1 MEKRVRYPLGQQNF
15 RKVRESGSLYVD
27 KTHYIPELM
36 WTSDFIFLS
45 RPRRFGKSL
54 LLSTLESYFRG
65 EKELFEGLAIYEE
78 EKDWG
83 RYPVLHFDMSRCNGQ
98 SAEGMRAFLFSQLKS
113 YEQEYEIVAESN
125 TDDVGVYFSSLI
137 KAVSQKVGRKVVIL
151 IDEYDKGVTEIMDDP
166 VRLEAMSIVLRA
178 FYSQPKA
185 MSKYVHFSMIT
196 GVTRFPNCTLFSG
209 PNNYTDISLNEN
221 FAGICG
227 ITQQELQDN
236 FSQGLR
242 VLGERKGWSMEETVE
257 ELRLK
262 YDSYRFTASH
272 EMVYNPYSL
281 LYVFTDNRLSN
292 YWIKSG
298 ISKVFMKYL
307 SDANF
312 DLLELQDLWVNQARM
327 EDIFRKDDNIPL
339 LFQTGYLTI
348 VDTRGDDLYRL
359 AIPNGEVRSTLL
371 EQLLPRYT
379 GINENELPLK
389 FHNLK
394 EKLTHGDIDGWIREL
409 QTIIAKIPSYLFT
422 KPKKTE
428 EEEDSELARISH
440 LEATYHIIVNIIFQ
454 MLSVDARSEIA
465 VSGGRI
471 DMVAE
476 ALKYVYVMEF
486 KLDGAPEEA
495 LRQID
500 DKGYHLSWNAE
511 DRKVFK
517 IGIVFSSTTRT
528 ISTWEFMEN

>member
-1 MEKRVRYPLGQQNF
+1 MEKRVKYPLGQQSF
-15 RKVRESGSLYVD
+15 RNVRESGCLYVD

-54 LLSTLESYFRG
+54 LLSTLECYFRG
-65 EKELFEGLAIYEE
+65 EKELFEGLTIYEE
-78 EKDWG
+78 EKEWVK
-83 RYPVLHFDMSRCNGQ
+83 YPVLHFDMSRCNGQ
-98 SAEGMRAFLFSQLKS
+98 SAEGMKAFLFSQLKY
-113 YEQEYEIVAESN
+113 YENKYEVLAESN

-137 KAVSQKVGRKVVIL
+137 EAVSRKMGQKVVIL
-151 IDEYDKGVTEIMDDP
+151 IDEYDKGITEIMDDP
-166 VRLEAMSIVLRA
+166 VRLEEMSIVLRA

-185 MSKYVHFSMIT
+185 MSKYVRFSMIT
-196 GVTRFPNCTLFSG
+196 GVSRFPNYTLFSG

-227 ITQQELQDN
+227 ITQQELQEN

-242 VLGERKGWSMEETVE
+242 ILSERKGWTMEETIE

-262 YDSYRFTASH
+262 YDSYRFTASL
-272 EMVYNPYSL
+272 EKVYNPYSL

-298 ISKVFMKYL
+298 ISKVFVKYL
-307 SDANF
+307 SNTNF

-327 EDIFRKDDNIPL
+327 EDIFRKDDKIPL

-379 GINENELPLK
+379 GINENELPIK
-389 FHNLK
+389 FHSLK
-394 EKLTHGDIDGWIREL
+394 EKLTHGDITGWIKEL
-409 QTIIAKIPSYLFT
+409 QSIIAKIPSHLFA
-422 KPKKTE
+422 KPKKHE
-428 EEEDSELARISH
+428 AEEDSELARISH

-454 MLSVDARSEIA
+454 MISVDAHSEIA

-476 ALKYVYVMEF
+476 TLKYVYVMEF
-486 KLDGAPEEA
+486 KLDGTPEEA

-500 DKGYHLSWNAE
+500 DKGYHLSWVP
-511 DRKVFK
+511 DGRKVYK

-528 ISTWEFMEN
+528 IIAWDFVEG